1 MLNRENKVTNT
12 QFLVNYASLFI
23 IIFLLVSM
31 WFWQADH
38 NVMPKINMYLQILT
52 FCVFFVTGIVTIQT
66 FKFNLEDRDRNI
78 ALQYSNTNNAKL
90 NDIDKMFMASPILNR
105 LYNELYPENDDAE
118 VSNDNVKE
126 MIKAEQIACTFI
138 FRFMSDIYVTEDL
151 DRYKYDHVVWIKL
164 FKKWMKSPILKI
176 YWLKKR
182 NSFHK
187 EFIIYVENNLL
198 K

>member
-1 MLNRENKVTNT
+1 MLNRSNKVTNT
-12 QFLVNYASLFI
+12 QFFVNYASLFL
-23 IIFLLVSM
+23 IIFILVSM

-38 NVMPKINMYLQILT
+38 TMMPKINMYLQILT

-126 MIKAEQIACTFI
+126 IIKAEQIACTFI
-138 FRFMSDIYVTEDL
+138 FRFMSDIYVTEEL

-164 FKKWMKSPILKI
+164 FKKWMKSPILKT

-187 EFIIYVENNLL
+187 EFIIYVESNLR